1 MADSDVYCLSKL
13 NDNHTVLAA
22 GAATGEAIGFG
33 FDPALALRLHW
44 WTAGAHQREDSVWGA
59 RHARAHLG
67 PVADGPE
74 EGNDNHTVLAAGA
87 ATGEAIGFG
96 FDPALALRLH
106 WWTAGAHQREDSVWG
121 ARHARA
127 HLGPVAD
134 GPEEGNEQQ
143 Q

>member
-1 MADSDVYCLSKL
+1 MPGYAERALLHGPRQRDELQQQRHVRAGWDTLRSGDSHVDSAVGAVTGFQNGCVADSDVYCLSKL

-74 EGNDNHTVLAAGA
+74 EGN
-87 ATGEAIGFG
+87 
-96 FDPALALRLH
+96 
-106 WWTAGAHQREDSVWG
+106 
-121 ARHARA
+121 
-127 HLGPVAD
+127 
-134 GPEEGNEQQ
+134 EQQ